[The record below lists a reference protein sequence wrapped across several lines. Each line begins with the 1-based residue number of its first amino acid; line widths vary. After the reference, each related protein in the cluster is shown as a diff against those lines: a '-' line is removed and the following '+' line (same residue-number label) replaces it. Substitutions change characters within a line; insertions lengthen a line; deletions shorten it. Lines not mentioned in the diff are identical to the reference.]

1 MEPQQKLILA
11 ANCASRSYLRQ
22 NGKETGQ
29 GQMLVRTV
37 DPNKLVDI
45 ELKFIKPFEN
55 IADTKFLVEPASQE
69 TMVSWIISDENISMK
84 DKWMGLTMDKMI
96 GGDFESGLTNLKELS
111 KKK

>member
-1 MEPQQKLILA
+1 
-11 ANCASRSYLRQ
+11 
-22 NGKETGQ
+22 
-29 GQMLVRTV
+29 MLVRTV

-45 ELKFIKPFEN
+45 ELKFIKLFEN
-55 IADTKFLVEPASQE
+55 IADTKFLVELSNQE
-69 TMVSWIISDENISMK
+69 TKVSLIMSGENKSMM